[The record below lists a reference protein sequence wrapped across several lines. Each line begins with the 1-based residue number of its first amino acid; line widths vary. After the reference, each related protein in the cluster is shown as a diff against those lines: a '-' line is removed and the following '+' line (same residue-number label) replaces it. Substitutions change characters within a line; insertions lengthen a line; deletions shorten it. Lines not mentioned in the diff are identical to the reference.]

1 MTQEKNN
8 SLVREFQKVLLDD
21 KDFLKNLMAE
31 SLQSILHDE
40 FNHFIKAGHYERNK
54 DRQ

>member
-21 KDFLKNLMAE
+21 TDFLKNQLAE
-31 SLQSILHDE
+31 SQLRTVNLEQ
-40 FNHFIKAGHYERNK
+40 AGLSLK
-54 DRQ
+54 K

>member
-21 KDFLKNLMAE
+21 KDFLNNLRA
-31 SLQSILHDE
+31 
-40 FNHFIKAGHYERNK
+40 
-54 DRQ
+54 